1 MLSRR
6 SGTASYSCAC
16 SRNASGFS
24 SDSCAPPAS
33 FISTRREASRSCPAS
48 SPARSQDSSDLRNH
62 SSRPQMIAVSARAI
76 GRNAAR
82 AASRSKI
89 SSMVR

>member
-33 FISTRREASRSCPAS
+33 FISTRREASMSCPAS

-62 SSRPQMIAVSARAI
+62 SSRPQMMALRP
-76 GRNAAR
+76 R
-82 AASRSKI
+82 
-89 SSMVR
+89 